1 MNRKTSTQTGPAP
14 IHSLFS
20 ICLFSETVVEKR
32 VVLEILHKQYNISRL
47 FRIVAH
53 AELFGILHLFTL
65 ILEEFDY
72 TARVQHALVVVERK

>member
-14 IHSLFS
+14 THSLFN
-20 ICLFSETVVEKR
+20 ICLFSDTVGGKGVL
-32 VVLEILHKQYNISRL
+32 LEILHRKYNISRL

-53 AELFGILHLFTL
+53 AELFGIFHLFTL

-72 TARVQHALVVVERK
+72 TARVQHALVAIERK